1 MACKDIQENM
11 NGFLFSHNFFVI
23 FKWINYLIFIIFDL
37 GMILYHDKVLYNIK
51 SHDIQGF
58 MFNINNDEIECLH

>member
-11 NGFLFSHNFFVI
+11 NGFQFSHNFLLLL
-23 FKWINYLIFIIFDL
+23 NGLIISFFIIFDL

-51 SHDIQGF
+51 SHDIEGF
-58 MFNINNDEIECLH
+58 MFNINNDEIECLY